1 MAPKKKHAAPI
12 HNEPDN
18 HEPFSLAGSVLNLA
32 LARYVNWEE
41 TDDDMTEMMLRIMT
55 AMNLSPM
62 FNALWN
68 ESTEGGRMTRYAFRH
83 AAARIFLAGALFG
96 GEPQI

>member
-1 MAPKKKHAAPI
+1 MAQKPKQAAPI

-18 HEPFSLAGSVLNLA
+18 HEPFTLAGSVVNLA
-32 LARYVNWEE
+32 LSRYANWEE
-41 TDDDMTEMMLRIMT
+41 TDDAMSDQLCRIMT

-68 ESTEGGRMTRYAFRH
+68 ESIEGGRMTRYAFRH
-83 AAARIFLAGALFG
+83 AAARIFLAGAMFG
-96 GEPQI
+96 GEE

>member
-1 MAPKKKHAAPI
+1 VKRATI

-18 HEPFSLAGSVLNLA
+18 HEPFTLAGSVVNLA
-32 LARYVNWEE
+32 LSRYANWEE
-41 TDDDMTEMMLRIMT
+41 TDDDMTDQMLRIMT

-62 FNALWN
+62 FNALW
-68 ESTEGGRMTRYAFRH
+68 TEATDLSGGMTRYAFRH

-96 GEPQI
+96 GEE